1 MRKTITLV
9 AVLLFSLMQMSCNG
23 GLDGKAKKTKLE
35 TEKDKFSYALGLDI
49 GKKIMH
55 AKDDLDV
62 DVLAQ
67 GLADRMAGG
76 TLLMEEKDAVPI
88 LKETFGRLQQKQQ
101 EMSQEKG
108 KENIEKGKKYLEENG
123 KKEGVVTTE
132 SGLQYKVIKEGTG
145 TKPAATDKVKV
156 HYAGTLID
164 GTEFDSSLKRG
175 QPAEFPLNG
184 VIKGWTEG
192 IQLMA
197 PGAKYIFYIPS
208 ELGYGANPRPGGPIG
223 PNEVLIFE
231 VELLEVLK

>member
-1 MRKTITLV
+1 M
-9 AVLLFSLMQMSCNG
+9 
-23 GLDGKAKKTKLE
+23 
-35 TEKDKFSYALGLDI
+35 
-49 GKKIMH
+49 KIMH
-55 AKDDLDV
+55 AKDDLDL
-62 DVLAQ
+62 DVLTQ

-192 IQLMA
+192 IPLMA
-197 PGAKYIFYIPS
+197 PGAKYMFYIPS
-208 ELGYGANPRPGGPIG
+208 ELAYGAKPRPGGPIG